1 VADGGAGD
9 LPYDIRNRDRVG
21 VPSREGYLMSTQVD
35 RPSSDVSGAAASIA
49 RVDASASA
57 ERYQAQNEFLMIEN
71 FLDPSVVAAMV
82 GEAGALRSKI
92 NRNYV
97 PGKKKGGSVSSFALA
112 EAAPVT
118 VALYQ
123 SPALM
128 ALLGRI
134 VGEQLLVCPESD
146 PHRCALYY
154 YTEKGDHIGYHFDT
168 SFYRGKR
175 YTVLIGLIE
184 RSSSRL
190 ECQLYKDD
198 PSRKTEELR
207 IATNP
212 GALVVFNGDKLWH
225 CVTPLGENEERVVL
239 TFEYVTDQRMGLLH
253 RLVSDV
259 KDAVAYFGWRSL
271 FRRRR

>member
-1 VADGGAGD
+1 
-9 LPYDIRNRDRVG
+9 
-21 VPSREGYLMSTQVD
+21 MSTQVD
-35 RPSSDVSGAAASIA
+35 RQSPTTIAAAASIA
-49 RVDASASA
+49 KIDVAASA
-57 ERYQAQNEFLMIEN
+57 ERYLAQNEFLIIEE
-71 FLDPSVVAAMV
+71 FLDPAVVAAMV
-82 GEAGALRSKI
+82 AEANAVRGRI
-92 NRNYV
+92 NRNFV
-97 PGKKKGGSVSSFALA
+97 PGKKKGGSVSSFVLA
-112 EAAPVT
+112 DAAPVT
-118 VALYQ
+118 EALYQ
-123 SPALM
+123 SPELM

-134 VGEQLLVCPESD
+134 VGEQLLVCPETD

-168 SFYRGKR
+168 SFYKGKR

-190 ECQLYKDD
+190 VCELYKDD
-198 PSRKTEELR
+198 PSRETEELR

-212 GALVVFNGDKLWH
+212 GTLVVFNGDKLWH

-271 FRRRR
+271 FQRRRKR

>member
-1 VADGGAGD
+1 
-9 LPYDIRNRDRVG
+9 
-21 VPSREGYLMSTQVD
+21 MSTQLD
-35 RPSSDVSGAAASIA
+35 TPSPTTSAAAASIA
-49 RVDASASA
+49 KIDATASA
-57 ERYQAQNEFLMIEN
+57 ERYHAQNEFLLIEN
-71 FLDPSVVAAMV
+71 FLDPAVVAAMV
-82 GEAGALRSKI
+82 AEADALRSRI

-97 PGKKKGGSVSSFALA
+97 PGQKKGGSVSSFALA

-118 VALYQ
+118 VGLYQ
-123 SPALM
+123 SPELM
-128 ALLGRI
+128 TLLGRI
-134 VGEQLLVCPESD
+134 VGEQLLVCPETD

-168 SFYRGKR
+168 SFYKGKR

-190 ECQLYKDD
+190 VCQLYKDD
-198 PSRKTEELR
+198 PSRETEELR

-212 GALVVFNGDKLWH
+212 GMLVVFNGDKLWH

-271 FRRRR
+271 FQRRRR

>member
-1 VADGGAGD
+1 
-9 LPYDIRNRDRVG
+9 
-21 VPSREGYLMSTQVD
+21 MSTQ
-35 RPSSDVSGAAASIA
+35 I
-49 RVDASASA
+49 DAVASA
-57 ERYQAQNEFLMIEN
+57 ERYRAQNEFLIVEQ
-71 FLDPSVVAAMV
+71 FLEPPVLAAMV
-82 GEAGALRSKI
+82 AEASALRPRI

-97 PGKKKGGSVSSFALA
+97 PGQKKGGSVSSFAVA

-118 VALYQ
+118 LALYE
-123 SPALM
+123 SPELM
-128 ALLGRI
+128 SVLGQI
-134 VGEQLLVCPESD
+134 VGEQLLVCPETD

-168 SFYRGKR
+168 SFYKGKR

-190 ECQLYKDD
+190 VCQLYKDD
-198 PSRKTEELR
+198 PSRETEELR

-212 GALVVFNGDKLWH
+212 GTLVVFNGDKLWH

-271 FRRRR
+271 FQRRRR

>member
-1 VADGGAGD
+1 
-9 LPYDIRNRDRVG
+9 
-21 VPSREGYLMSTQVD
+21 MSSQVD
-35 RPSSDVSGAAASIA
+35 TASSTTAAAAASIA
-49 RVDASASA
+49 RVDAPACA
-57 ERYQAQNEFLMIEN
+57 ERYRAQNEFLIVEH
-71 FLDPSVVAAMV
+71 FLDPSVVATMV
-82 GEAGALRSKI
+82 AEADALRSRI

-118 VALYQ
+118 AGLYQ
-123 SPALM
+123 SPGLL
-128 ALLGRI
+128 ALLSRI
-134 VGEQLLVCPESD
+134 TGEQLLVCPEAD
-146 PHRCALYY
+146 PHRCALYF
-154 YTEKGDHIGYHFDT
+154 YTEPGDHIGYHFDT
-168 SFYRGKR
+168 SFYKGKR

-190 ECQLYKDD
+190 VCQLYKDD
-198 PSRKTEELR
+198 PSRETEELR

-212 GALVVFNGDKLWH
+212 GTLVVFNGDKLWH
-225 CVTPLGENEERVVL
+225 CVTPLGANEERLVL

-271 FRRRR
+271 FRRRRR